1 MTVLVDT
8 DILIDHLRGARRFT
22 AAASDMGISVVTRAE
37 LYAGKRV
44 DERRVDLLLARF
56 REFPIDRSIAESAGR
71 LCRSTGI
78 PMPDALVAATALEHG
93 LVLLTRNLRHFERV
107 AGLQVRSTL
116 GAGS

>member
-1 MTVLVDT
+1 MSVLVDT
-8 DILIDHLRGARRFT
+8 DILIDHLRGARRF
-22 AAASDMGISVVTRAE
+22 APGGSDIGVSVLTRAE
-37 LYAGKRV
+37 LYAGRRV

-71 LCRSTGI
+71 LSRSVGI
-78 PMPDALVAATALEHG
+78 PIPDALVAATALEHG

-116 GAGS
+116 ETGS